1 MTSCLAIMTTFAIMT
16 PPDSP
21 QLSQFVAALDRVFAG
36 NYRTVG
42 TGQYLAARSNT
53 TSGQV
58 AEMIGL
64 RGEVGQ
70 FVVVTSA
77 GWGGWHQNAIW
88 EWLRIQ
94 DAAP

>member
-1 MTSCLAIMTTFAIMT
+1 MTIFAIMA

-21 QLSQFVAALDRVFAG
+21 DLQRFVAALDRVFAG
-36 NYRTVG
+36 NYRMVG
-42 TGQYLAARSNT
+42 NGQYLAARRDL

-58 AEMIGL
+58 AEMMGIH
-64 RGEVGQ
+64 GEVGQ

-77 GWGGWHQNAIW
+77 GWGGWHQNSVW

-94 DAAP
+94 ETAS